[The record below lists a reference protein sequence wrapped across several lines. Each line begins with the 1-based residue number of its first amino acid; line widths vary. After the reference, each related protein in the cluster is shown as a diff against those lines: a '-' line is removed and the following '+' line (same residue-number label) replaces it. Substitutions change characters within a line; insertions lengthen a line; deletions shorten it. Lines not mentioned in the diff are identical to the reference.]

1 MNTKI
6 EERINFLEKEVET
19 LREMLRI
26 INHEILYNNLV
37 VGNLGQLQINYIC
50 MSGRN
55 KLEEIKSLKELL

>member
-6 EERINFLEKEVET
+6 EERIIFLEKEVKK
-19 LREMLRI
+19 LREMLRV
-26 INHEILYNNLV
+26 INREILYNNLV
-37 VGNLGQLQINYIC
+37 VGDIGQFQINYIC